1 MLQAFVIAY
10 TSDFIPR
17 MVYKYVYSP
26 HFTLHGYIEH
36 SLSGKVVEISS
47 FPNMH

>member
-1 MLQAFVIAY
+1 MTDFRLFQAFVIAY

-26 HFTLHGYIEH
+26 DHTLAGYIDH
-36 SLSGKVVEISS
+36 SLSCE
-47 FPNMH
+47 